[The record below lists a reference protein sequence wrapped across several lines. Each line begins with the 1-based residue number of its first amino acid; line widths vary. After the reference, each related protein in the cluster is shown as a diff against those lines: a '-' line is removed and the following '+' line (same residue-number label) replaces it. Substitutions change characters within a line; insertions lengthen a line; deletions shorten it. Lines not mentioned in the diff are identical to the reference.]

1 MEAVDGNTEYE
12 HQAAGDGDGDG
23 DGEDEASGAQIND
36 YENWEDEYDK
46 MYEDEDDGNDYDKM
60 YD

>member
-1 MEAVDGNTEYE
+1 MEAVDRNAEYE
-12 HQAAGDGDGDG
+12 DQAAGDGDGDG
-23 DGEDEASGAQIND
+23 DGEDEASGAQFYD

-46 MYEDEDDGNDYDKM
+46 MYEDEDDGNVYDKL

>member
-1 MEAVDGNTEYE
+1 MEAVDRNAEYE
-12 HQAAGDGDGDG
+12 HQAAGDG

-36 YENWEDEYDK
+36 YENSEDEYDK
-46 MYEDEDDGNDYDKM
+46 MYEDEDHGNIYDKM